1 MQTKGHIEIFKQLRE
16 IGLKIAIDDFGTGF
30 SCLAS
35 LKQLPLDC
43 LKIDKIFIDDMLYN
57 SHTTLLLGTIIGLA
71 HALDYSLV
79 AEGVE
84 TEEQA
89 LKLQQLGCDI
99 IQGYY
104 FSKPLPARDV
114 PAFINQTLVDR

>member
-1 MQTKGHIEIFKQLRE
+1 
-16 IGLKIAIDDFGTGF
+16 
-30 SCLAS
+30 
-35 LKQLPLDC
+35 
-43 LKIDKIFIDDMLYN
+43 MLYN
-57 SHTTLLLGTIIGLA
+57 SHTALLLGTIIGLA

-89 LKLQQLGCDI
+89 LTLQRLGCDI

-104 FSKPLPARDV
+104 FSKPLPAQEI
-114 PAFINQTLVDR
+114 PAFIKSTLVDS

>member
-1 MQTKGHIEIFKQLRE
+1 
-16 IGLKIAIDDFGTGF
+16 
-30 SCLAS
+30 
-35 LKQLPLDC
+35 
-43 LKIDKIFIDDMLYN
+43 MLSN

-99 IQGYY
+99 IQGYF
-104 FSKPLPARDV
+104 FSKPLPADDI
-114 PAFINQTLVDR
+114 PSFIKKTLVDN